1 MEFRQVL
8 QGVDIFEGLSDEQLD
23 KVALICAEKRF
34 HKGQVITKE
43 GTRGNEL
50 FIITEGFVEVI
61 VGKRPVS
68 QARVVVS
75 LGIGQIIGEMALLD
89 QGPRSAT
96 VRATTEPTVVQVIQR
111 DGFEK
116 LCEQDTKI
124 GYIVMRNLAADLSFK
139 LRHRNLNER

>member
-8 QGVDIFEGLSDEQLD
+8 QGVDLFEGLSNEQLD
-23 KVALICAEKRF
+23 KVARICTEKRL
-34 HKGQVITKE
+34 HKGQVIAQE

-50 FIITEGFVEVI
+50 FIITEGFVEVLI
-61 VGKRPVS
+61 GERKAS

-75 LGIGQIIGEMALLD
+75 LGTGQIIGEMALLD

-96 VRATTEPTVVQVIQR
+96 VRATTDPTVVQVIQR
-111 DGFEK
+111 NDFEELCK
-116 LCEQDTKI
+116 LDTQI
-124 GYIVMRNLAADLSFK
+124 GYVVMRNLAADLSFK